1 MFKLFLERSGENIIL
16 SSSIIK
22 EKSNLFPFLESLS
35 FFSSLRKIFFEF
47 RITVSMYAKSA
58 EGRFM

>member
-1 MFKLFLERSGENIIL
+1 MFKSFLERSGENIIL

-35 FFSSLRKIFFEF
+35 FFHLLDHIL
-47 RITVSMYAKSA
+47 
-58 EGRFM
+58 